1 MSISI
6 RNKGGFLKK
15 PMIDFAYVSDTK
27 INLAGMHFK
36 SHKGRCSFFLNRVIE
51 SYFIMM
57 ASFGLMV
64 RHAWLGFVSKIGG
77 GIQISL
83 EAHFL

>member
-36 SHKGRCSFFLNRVIE
+36 SHKGRCSFFLNMVIE